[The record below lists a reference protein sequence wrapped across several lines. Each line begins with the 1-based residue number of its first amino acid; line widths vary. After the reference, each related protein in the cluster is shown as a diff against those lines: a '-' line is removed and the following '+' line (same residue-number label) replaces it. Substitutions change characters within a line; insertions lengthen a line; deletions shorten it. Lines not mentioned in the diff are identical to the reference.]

1 VVTKTEPKP
10 NYDSPWKEVLE
21 LYFRQFSA
29 FFFPQIYNEI
39 DWSKGYQ
46 FLDKELQKVVR
57 EAKTGRR
64 LVDKLVKVWRKDSRE
79 TWVLVHIEIQG
90 QVGPD
95 FAARMFL
102 YHYRIYD
109 RYARQVVSL
118 AILAD
123 ERLNWRPD
131 HFGYDLWGCEI
142 SFKFPIVKLLDFKEQ
157 RDILEQSSN
166 PFAVVTMA
174 YLQAIETRNRP
185 EDRFQIKLKLTRSLY
200 NRGFSRQQ
208 ILELFC
214 FIDWIM
220 ELPQDLEDKF
230 AQKIYEF
237 EEEKKMHY
245 ITSIER
251 KGVKQGL
258 QQGLQQGL
266 LEGITLGL
274 ELKFGKEGMRELPNI
289 KKIKSLER
297 LRIIFNAIKTVQSL
311 DELRQMYN
319 NQPDKM

>member
-1 VVTKTEPKP
+1 VAIKTEQKP
-10 NYDSPWKEVLE
+10 DYDSPWKEVLE
-21 LYFRQFSA
+21 LYFQQFLA
-29 FFFPQIYNEI
+29 FFFPQIHSET

-64 LVDKLVKVWRKDSRE
+64 LVDKLVKIWRKDGTE
-79 TWVLVHIEIQG
+79 TWILVHIEIQG
-90 QVGPD
+90 QVDPY
-95 FAARMFL
+95 FAARMYL

-123 ERLNWRPD
+123 DQLNWRPNR
-131 HFGYDLWGCEI
+131 FGYDLWGCEI

-157 RDILEQSSN
+157 RYILEQSSN

-174 YLQAIETRNRP
+174 YLQAIETRNKP

-200 NRGFSRQQ
+200 DRGFSRQQ
-208 ILELFC
+208 ILELFR
-214 FIDWIM
+214 FIDWVM
-220 ELPQDLEDKF
+220 ELPQALEDKF
-230 AQKIYEF
+230 DNAIYEF
-237 EEEKKMHY
+237 EEVKKMQY

-251 KGVKQGL
+251 RGIKKGL

-266 LEGITLGL
+266 LESITFGL
-274 ELKFGKEGMRELPNI
+274 ELRFGKEGMREVPNI
-289 KKIKSLER
+289 KKIKSVER
-297 LRIIFNAIKTVQSL
+297 LRLIFNALKTVQSL
-311 DELRQMYN
+311 DELRKMYN